1 MDEGLREAPRH
12 VPLLRTRAQ
21 LLRGRAEV
29 VVFSRDNHMVFQP
42 LLPDVAGSSLNPR
55 AVAPPLR
62 QLLPGAMCR
71 LALPQSRRLQANYVL
86 YWAILSDACRRGLAA
101 FADRSFDYVI
111 LSETLQA
118 IHRQEPLLKE
128 MLRVGRE
135 AIVSFPNFGYW
146 RARIQIAFS
155 GRMPVSRELPYQWY
169 DTPNVHHC
177 TLVDFEELC
186 AKLGF
191 RVLERVVLKNGGT
204 VSFLP
209 NLLGA
214 NALYRVSA

>member
-1 MDEGLREAPRH
+1 MTEAGLIANWVAPGARVLDLGCGDGALLKRLWDERQAPGYG
-12 VPLLRTRAQ
+12 VEIDDAQ
-21 LLRGRAEV
+21 LLECIR
-29 VVFSRDNHMVFQP
+29 N
-42 LLPDVAGSSLNPR
+42 DVN
-55 AVAPPLR
+55 V
-62 QLLPGAMCR
+62 
-71 LALPQSRRLQANYVL
+71 LQMDL
-86 YWAILSDACRRGLAA
+86 EDGLAA

-118 IHRQEPLLKE
+118 IHHQEPLLKE

-146 RARIQIAFS
+146 RARIQIALA

-177 TLVDFEELC
+177 TLVDFEALC
-186 AKLGF
+186 TKLGF
-191 RVLERVVLKNGGT
+191 KVLERRVLTGGLP
-204 VSFLP
+204 VSVLP

-214 NALYRVSA
+214 LAVYRVSA

>member
-1 MDEGLREAPRH
+1 VSGAITERGTITRWVAEGARVLDLGCGDGSLLKHLWEARKSPGYGVEIDDAKVLECLRNDVSVLQMDLE
-12 VPLLRTRAQ
+12 
-21 LLRGRAEV
+21 
-29 VVFSRDNHMVFQP
+29 D
-42 LLPDVAGSSLNPR
+42 
-55 AVAPPLR
+55 
-62 QLLPGAMCR
+62 
-71 LALPQSRRLQANYVL
+71 
-86 YWAILSDACRRGLAA
+86 GLAA

-146 RARIQIAFS
+146 RARIQIAIA
-155 GRMPVSRELPYQWY
+155 GHMPVSKELPYQWY

-177 TLVDFEELC
+177 TLVDFESLC

-191 RVLERVVLKNGGT
+191 RVLERVVLTGGAP
-204 VSFLP
+204 VSAMP

-214 NALYRVSA
+214 LVVYRVSA

>member
-1 MDEGLREAPRH
+1 VTETQIISGWVQSGARVLDLGCGDGSLLKHLWEARKSPGYGVEIDDAKVLECLRNDVSVLQMDLE
-12 VPLLRTRAQ
+12 
-21 LLRGRAEV
+21 
-29 VVFSRDNHMVFQP
+29 D
-42 LLPDVAGSSLNPR
+42 
-55 AVAPPLR
+55 
-62 QLLPGAMCR
+62 
-71 LALPQSRRLQANYVL
+71 
-86 YWAILSDACRRGLAA
+86 GLAA
-101 FADRSFDYVI
+101 FADRSFDTVI

-146 RARIQIAFS
+146 RARIQIAIA
-155 GRMPVSRELPYQWY
+155 GHMPVSKELPYQWY

-177 TLVDFEELC
+177 TLVDFESLC

-191 RVLERVVLKNGGT
+191 RVLERVVLTGGAP
-204 VSFLP
+204 VSAMP

-214 NALYRVSA
+214 LVVYRVSA

>member
-1 MDEGLREAPRH
+1 MTETEH
-12 VPLLRTRAQ
+12 IENWV
-21 LLRGRAEV
+21 
-29 VVFSRDNHMVFQP
+29 S
-42 LLPDVAGSSLNPR
+42 
-55 AVAPPLR
+55 
-62 QLLPGAMCR
+62 PGARVLDLGCGDGALLKR
-71 LALPQSRRLQANYVL
+71 LWQTRQAPGYGVEIDDAQVLECIRNDVNVLQLDLEN
-86 YWAILSDACRRGLAA
+86 GLAA
-101 FADRSFDYVI
+101 FADRSFDCVI

-146 RARIQIAFS
+146 RARIQIALA
-155 GRMPVSRELPYQWY
+155 GRMPVSKELPYQWY

-177 TLVDFEELC
+177 TLVDFEALC
-186 AKLGF
+186 AKLGLKI
-191 RVLERVVLKNGGT
+191 LERVVLHNGGT
-204 VSFLP
+204 VNFLP